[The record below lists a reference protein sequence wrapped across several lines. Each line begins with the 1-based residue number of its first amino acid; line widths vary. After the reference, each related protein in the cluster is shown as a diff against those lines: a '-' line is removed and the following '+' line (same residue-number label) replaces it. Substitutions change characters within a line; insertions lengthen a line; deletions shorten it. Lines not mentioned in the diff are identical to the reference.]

1 MTEKFRFRDLQR
13 AWGVGRTFEV
23 SLNDLYPERE
33 IDADGNELPTG
44 IKRPQ
49 LSRQEKRRLLEPYI
63 SSRLK
68 DQLTAVVP
76 LAAYLALFLILVLR
90 QLVEDALM
98 ITGGLVAVVV
108 GLMFFMEGLRI
119 GLMPFGEQIGHSL
132 PRRSPLPLVLI
143 VTFLLGIG
151 VTFAEPAIG
160 ALQSAGANIVI
171 ERAPYLYA
179 LLNDWSGVLVLV
191 IGASVGL
198 AAVTGTLRFVYG
210 WSLKPLIYA
219 SLLPVLGLTIYSS
232 TDPNLTSALGLAWDA
247 GAVTT
252 GPVTVPLEPTPTTI
266 ASSWPSIWRIIS
278 GPVSILWVLGLFGL
292 EN

>member
-1 MTEKFRFRDLQR
+1 MTEKFRFRDLQQAR
-13 AWGVGRTFEV
+13 GVGRTFEV

-49 LSRQEKRRLLEPYI
+49 LNRQEKRRLLEPYI

-132 PRRSPLPLVLI
+132 PRRSPFPM
-143 VTFLLGIG
+143 GG
-151 VTFAEPAIG
+151 
-160 ALQSAGANIVI
+160 
-171 ERAPYLYA
+171 
-179 LLNDWSGVLVLV
+179 D
-191 IGASVGL
+191 
-198 AAVTGTLRFVYG
+198 
-210 WSLKPLIYA
+210 
-219 SLLPVLGLTIYSS
+219 
-232 TDPNLTSALGLAWDA
+232 LTSAPSGAA
-247 GAVTT
+247 PTSSRAQRREVRGAVPPQPAERSRP
-252 GPVTVPLEPTPTTI
+252 GAGCCRPR
-266 ASSWPSIWRIIS
+266 SSCIRIR
-278 GPVSILWVLGLFGL
+278 
-292 EN
+292 